1 MRCPKGFKQQPP
13 KSGNCVKKT
22 TSKSKSSVSRRC
34 PKGTRKNKKTGNCE
48 NTNKKLKSPSV
59 KKEASPKKM
68 WKIYKIDYIYPT
80 MVDGLDDIDFGN
92 INIESIF
99 IENEDTVA
107 QIAFEYNQLAEIAS
121 IKKENMKKNIAAW
134 ESVSNLKN
142 LGVEVDSLEANISNM
157 NFFGTGNDDD
167 GNNTS
172 KENIREIKNGA
183 HGKYV
188 KINVKDLELDSDY
201 IDEHTKKQISEKAV
215 ELIRNL

>member
-1 MRCPKGFKQQPP
+1 
-13 KSGNCVKKT
+13 
-22 TSKSKSSVSRRC
+22 
-34 PKGTRKNKKTGNCE
+34 
-48 NTNKKLKSPSV
+48 
-59 KKEASPKKM
+59 
-68 WKIYKIDYIYPT
+68 

-121 IKKENMKKNIAAW
+121 TKKENMKKNIAC

-157 NFFGTGNDDD
+157 NFFGTGNDEY

-188 KINVKDLELDSDY
+188 KINVKSLELDSDY
-201 IDEHTKKQISEKAV
+201 IDQDTKKQISEKAV